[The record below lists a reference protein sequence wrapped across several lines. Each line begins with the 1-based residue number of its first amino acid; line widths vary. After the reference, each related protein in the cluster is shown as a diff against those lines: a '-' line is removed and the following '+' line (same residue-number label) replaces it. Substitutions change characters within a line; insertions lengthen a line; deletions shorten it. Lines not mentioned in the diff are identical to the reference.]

1 VGVEQD
7 KVGDITRE
15 GKIMGDKAKNIGGE
29 AEIQNSA
36 VIRQLKTLSQQIDQ
50 IAPRNCY
57 VR

>member
-1 VGVEQD
+1 MGVEQD